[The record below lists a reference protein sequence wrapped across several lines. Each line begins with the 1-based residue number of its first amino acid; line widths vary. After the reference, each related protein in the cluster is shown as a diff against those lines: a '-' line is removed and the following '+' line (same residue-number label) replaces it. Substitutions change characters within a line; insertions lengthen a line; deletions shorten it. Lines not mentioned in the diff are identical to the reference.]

1 MIPTSDQ
8 VHGNQ
13 DSTQCSQFGKHIVDL
28 VVGVR
33 HLDGDL
39 SEIVGVRARQ
49 NLLVVVQVLSHGDQ
63 MILMKKRGQNLFTA
77 LNLESLLEYQKDID
91 PIHSPSG
98 TLPKNNEKKCSTY
111 NI

>member
-63 MILMKKRGQNLFTA
+63 MILMEKGVKISSLHSI
-77 LNLESLLEYQKDID
+77 LNPYL
-91 PIHSPSG
+91 
-98 TLPKNNEKKCSTY
+98 
-111 NI
+111 NIRKI